1 MLNRYPWQKSRPVRL
16 ERGGVYFLEALMKE
30 DIGGDHLSIAVR
42 RPRRREPKTIPKK
55 DLYVKP
61 PGMIRR
67 VGRIDRFVCYHLRVI
82 FLQTKQQGP
91 VNCIK
96 GV

>member
-61 PGMIRR
+61 PGMMRR
-67 VGRIDRFVCYHLRVI
+67 LGELIVLFVTI
-82 FLQTKQQGP
+82 STNQTTGAG
-91 VNCIK
+91 CIK

>member
-1 MLNRYPWQKSRPVRL
+1 MLIRYPWQKSRPVRL

-61 PGMIRR
+61 PGIMRR
-67 VGRIDRFVCYHLRVI
+67 LGELIVLFVTI
-82 FLQTKQQGP
+82 FASYFSTNQTTGAG
-91 VNCIK
+91 CIK